1 MATSDTNSS
10 NTTQKN
16 GSTSAAL
23 SKDSSSGSA
32 STTSNKSSST
42 SASETASGSNEL
54 VKHAKETVSHV
65 ADQAVDLV
73 ESQISQQQKKSVGEL
88 GNVAKALRGTREEL
102 GENFAG
108 PIVDQA
114 AQQIERATK
123 FLESASLGEIVDG
136 VEDFARREP
145 LLFIGGAFAVG
156 MLGARF
162 LKSTSR
168 RNTADSSAIR
178 QPQPMRTAAQS
189 RVDVPRPTSQSTPST
204 SFGSSNGSNSS
215 FR

>member
-1 MATSDTNSS
+1 MATTDS

-16 GSTSAAL
+16 GSTSGTATV
-23 SKDSSSGSA
+23 SS
-32 STTSNKSSST
+32 
-42 SASETASGSNEL
+42 SNEL
-54 VKHAKETVSHV
+54 VKHAKETASHV
-65 ADQAVDLV
+65 ADQAVGLV

-88 GNVAKALRGTREEL
+88 GNVAKALRGTRSEL

-114 AQQIERATK
+114 ADQIERATK

-162 LKSTSR
+162 LKSSSR
-168 RNTADSSAIR
+168 RNTAESSGVR
-178 QPQPMRTAAQS
+178 QPQPMRTAARS
-189 RVDVPRPTSQSTPST
+189 RVDVPRPSTGLNDPS
-204 SFGSSNGSNSS
+204 SSV
-215 FR
+215 R

>member
-1 MATSDTNSS
+1 MATTDTNSS
-10 NTTQKN
+10 TTQKN

-23 SKDSSSGSA
+23 AKDA
-32 STTSNKSSST
+32 
-42 SASETASGSNEL
+42 AAAPANEL

-114 AQQIERATK
+114 AEQIERATK

-178 QPQPMRTAAQS
+178 QPQPMRSAAQS
-189 RVDVPRPTSQSTPST
+189 RVDVPRP
-204 SFGSSNGSNSS
+204 SNGSNGSS

>member
-1 MATSDTNSS
+1 MASSDINTSS
-10 NTTQKN
+10 TTQKN
-16 GSTSAAL
+16 GSTSAG
-23 SKDSSSGSA
+23 KDSKNASA
-32 STTSNKSSST
+32 SAGNANDSAGSTT
-42 SASETASGSNEL
+42 EL

-73 ESQISQQQKKSVGEL
+73 ENQISQQQKKSVGEL
-88 GNVAKALRGTREEL
+88 GNVAKALRGTSEEL
-102 GENFAG
+102 GENFAA

-114 AQQIERATK
+114 AQQIERASK
-123 FLESASLGEIVDG
+123 FLESASIGEIVDG

-168 RNTADSSAIR
+168 RSADSSAIR
-178 QPQPMRTAAQS
+178 QPQPMRSAAQS
-189 RVDVPRPTSQSTPST
+189 RVGVPRPSSQSTQLS
-204 SFGSSNGSNSS
+204 SFGSSGSNSS
-215 FR
+215 FK

>member
-1 MATSDTNSS
+1 MATIDISS
-10 NTTQKN
+10 TTTQKN
-16 GSTSAAL
+16 GSTSSIL
-23 SKDSSSGSA
+23 NKDNTA
-32 STTSNKSSST
+32 SEST
-42 SASETASGSNEL
+42 SSSNEL

-65 ADQAVDLV
+65 AEQAVDLV
-73 ESQISQQQKKSVGEL
+73 ESQLSQQQKKSVGNL

-123 FLESASLGEIVDG
+123 FLESATPSDIMDG
-136 VEDFARREP
+136 IEDFARREP

-162 LKSTSR
+162 LKSSSR
-168 RNTADSSAIR
+168 RNTAESSGNFQAKPMRSSA
-178 QPQPMRTAAQS
+178 QT
-189 RVDVPRPTSQSTPST
+189 RVAVPRPSLQSAMPQSAD
-204 SFGSSNGSNSS
+204 SNNGSSSS